1 LRADADREP
10 PIWGFASSP
19 LVVNDLVIVHAG
31 GEGNR
36 GVLAYDAE
44 RGELRWGAPAGGH
57 SYSSPQLLT
66 VAGAPSIVIVTDAG
80 LSLIDPADGAVLFRY
95 AQKSEYRILQP
106 LLVSEFS
113 LLMNSRFDGTSRLDL
128 GRKDGKLSG
137 RERWASRFMKSD
149 FSDYVA
155 HQGYLYGFD
164 ISILACI
171 DLETGQR
178 RWKGGRY
185 GHGQVLL
192 LPDAGQLLVT
202 AETGDLVLVRA
213 DPERLDEIARI
224 KVLQGKTWNHPVLVG
239 TRLYL
244 RNSQEAVGLE
254 LPVLP

>member
-1 LRADADREP
+1 M
-10 PIWGFASSP
+10 
-19 LVVNDLVIVHAG
+19 
-31 GEGNR
+31 
-36 GVLAYDAE
+36 
-44 RGELRWGAPAGGH
+44 
-57 SYSSPQLLT
+57 
-66 VAGAPSIVIVTDAG
+66 VTDAG
-80 LSLIDPADGAVLFRY
+80 LSLIDPADGSVLFRY
-95 AQKSEYRILQP
+95 AQEFQYRILQP
-106 LLVSEFS
+106 LLIDGFS

-128 GRKDGKLSG
+128 GREGG
-137 RERWASRFMKSD
+137 RLTGTERWVSRAMKSD

-155 HQGYLYGFD
+155 HNGFLYGFD

-213 DPERLDEIARI
+213 DPEKLEELARI
-224 KVLQGKTWNHPVLVG
+224 EVLHGKSWNHPALVG

-244 RNSQEAVGLE
+244 RNSEEAVALE
-254 LPVLP
+254 LPTLP